1 MTTLKLKKPFSVSNG
16 KEITELLLDF
26 DALSV
31 ADFRQ
36 AKKLEAVIV
45 DSGSFDLN
53 DAVKG
58 KMFTFEFQLASGFIA
73 ALKGTDGLTIDDFTR
88 LNMADALALAQ
99 QSSFFWLG
107 VD

>member
-1 MTTLKLKKPFSVSNG
+1 MNALKLKKPFSIADG
-16 KEITELLLDF
+16 KEITELHLDF

-31 ADFRQ
+31 SDFRQ
-36 AKKLEAVIV
+36 AKKLEAIIV
-45 DSGSFDLN
+45 GSGSFDLN

-73 ALKGTDGLTIDDFTR
+73 ALKGTEGLTIDDFTR